1 MRRQICILLA
11 LVVAYASSYSLG
23 RLASTARRYLVQR
36 EGKGSEVTLPKE
48 KSKEQLGSK
57 RVRRLVANAGLL
69 AGGMMP
75 GKAVAQQRQP
85 AAIVAE
91 TAKAR
96 QNPRDVWTGGKK
108 TEAPVKDD
116 LKLGVKVQKPSVAD
130 IKMGTSSF
138 VSSELIASFH
148 PQLAT

>member
-1 MRRQICILLA
+1 
-11 LVVAYASSYSLG
+11 
-23 RLASTARRYLVQR
+23 
-36 EGKGSEVTLPKE
+36 
-48 KSKEQLGSK
+48 
-57 RVRRLVANAGLL
+57 
-69 AGGMMP
+69 MP

-85 AAIVAE
+85 AAIVE
-91 TAKAR
+91 KAKAR

-108 TEAPVKDD
+108 AEAPVKDD
-116 LKLGVKVQKPSVAD
+116 LKLGAKVQKPSVAD